1 MGSRVRLG
9 GPKVAVWTNS
19 SRAGDGVSPG
29 SAELVVV
36 GGMHVEKD
44 GESGIE

>member
-1 MGSRVRLG
+1 MG

-19 SRAGDGVSPG
+19 SRTGDSISPR

-36 GGMHVEKD
+36 GGMYVERD
-44 GESGIE
+44 GESGIEW